1 MSCRINWA
9 NPGRC
14 HSQAPGTGCGFWCGH
29 YYSDV
34 VCSCS
39 RLQTSKT
46 HARTHTHTYIRTHT
60 HIRTHAARTCTHI
73 RMHMHTYACT
83 HARTH
88 TPARTCTHAH
98 TYKRTHARTRIHTHT
113 RTHTYIC
120 ERVADTL
127 TTLFLVNMVRMSLR
141 TSIQVFISSLFVIT
155 PDSWATTIGKRTE
168 RESGEQYLCQ
178 TTLLTP

>member
-1 MSCRINWA
+1 MPFPGPWHGVWFLMRTLLQRCCLFLLTPSNQQ
-9 NPGRC
+9 NPRT
-14 HSQAPGTGCGFWCGH
+14 HAHAHTH
-29 YYSDV
+29 
-34 VCSCS
+34 
-39 RLQTSKT
+39 T
-46 HARTHTHTYIRTHT
+46 HARTHTYIRMHAHARTHICTYTRTHT
-60 HIRTHAARTCTHI
+60 HTHKHARRT
-73 RMHMHTYACT
+73 HMHTYACT
-83 HARTH
+83 HTRMHAH
-88 TPARTCTHAH
+88 TH

>member
-14 HSQAPGTGCGFWCGH
+14 HSQASGTGCGFWCGH

-46 HARTHTHTYIRTHT
+46 HARTHTHTYARTHT
-60 HIRTHAARTCTHI
+60 HARRTHVHTHTHA
-73 RMHMHTYACT
+73 HMHTYACM

-98 TYKRTHARTRIHTHT
+98 TYKRTHARTRVHTHT